1 LKKTV
6 IIQLWQASTQ
16 APQLAATPFF
26 FAAAAAAMDM
36 DVEIHALGASVEL
49 FIQDNP
55 ARHQTIPPMNRRLS
69 DFIDDAIRAGAK
81 IHACSTAMRD
91 RQLVKEDMIA
101 EFGEIIGMVTMLDR
115 ATGDGVTVMT
125 F

>member
-1 LKKTV
+1 
-6 IIQLWQASTQ
+6 
-16 APQLAATPFF
+16 
-26 FAAAAAAMDM
+26 MDM

-81 IHACSTAMRD
+81 IHGCSTAMRD
-91 RQLVKEDMIA
+91 RQLVKQDMIA

>member
-1 LKKTV
+1 
-6 IIQLWQASTQ
+6 
-16 APQLAATPFF
+16 
-26 FAAAAAAMDM
+26 
-36 DVEIHALGASVEL
+36 
-49 FIQDNP
+49 
-55 ARHQTIPPMNRRLS
+55 
-69 DFIDDAIRAGAK
+69 
-81 IHACSTAMRD
+81 MRD